1 MAAIGWGSIG
11 WEGTEEFS
19 INKAKCQGPTHQ
31 EKGQIREKPST
42 DIGLRDVLSY
52 GQPEPL
58 AWPDRHGAKTKTSLR
73 FHLGRALG
81 GHRHP
86 RSFGDLGRRRVRA
99 RPEQGSGRGQDRGQE
114 SGQYGSAVVP
124 CRQRAVPDERGGWHG
139 YSCLGPS
146 SETCWRGAYS
156 GLDSLVTDLAPYLA
170 KLPKTNADTG
180 NYANNRFL
188 YITSVGQRQAIVIW
202 AAENPISNADCS
214 SPWAP
219 ANYDKYWYCYE
230 YVYPSD

>member
-1 MAAIGWGSIG
+1 MASQ
-11 WEGTEEFS
+11 S
-19 INKAKCQGPTHQ
+19 PSRGPTDMAP
-31 EKGQIREKPST
+31 KRKPASGFT
-42 DIGLRDVLSY
+42 LVELLVVIAILGLLATLGVAAFGPARSKARDAARIADKKAVNTALRLFHADNGRFPTS
-52 GQPEPL
+52 
-58 AWPDRHGAKTKTSLR
+58 AGAGT
-73 FHLGRALG
+73 
-81 GHRHP
+81 
-86 RSFGDLGRRRVRA
+86 
-99 RPEQGSGRGQDRGQE
+99 
-114 SGQYGSAVVP
+114 
-124 CRQRAVPDERGGWHG
+124 G